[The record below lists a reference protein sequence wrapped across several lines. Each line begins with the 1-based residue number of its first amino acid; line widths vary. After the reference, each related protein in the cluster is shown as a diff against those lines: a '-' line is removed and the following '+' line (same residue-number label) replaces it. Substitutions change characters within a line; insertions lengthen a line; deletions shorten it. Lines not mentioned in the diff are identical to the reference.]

1 MGTVVQEE
9 TIGNDCPREVAMAR
23 VQMYSME
30 WCPYCAKAKAL
41 LGAKGIDYD
50 VIDVTDDEAAAI
62 EMVKRTGQQG
72 VPQFFIDERWIGG
85 YDNLAYLNA
94 TGALDRLFGI
104 ESTVDL
110 EKVWDVAVVGAGPAG
125 LTAALYAARKNLS
138 TILIALDLGGQVG
151 ITHLVT
157 NYPGMPVVEGPE
169 LVRMMFEQAYMYG
182 LERMIGERVR
192 NIRVD
197 GRAKVLELISGKE
210 VKARSVI
217 IASGAQKRRLEI
229 PGEDEFAGRGVV
241 YCSTCDGPFYREKTI
256 AIVGG
261 GNSALEAAV
270 EMSGIAK
277 KVYVV
282 SRREWNGDDVLKD
295 KAGSAKEV
303 KALKGYEPLE
313 ITGSETVE
321 QLVLRNLKTG
331 KTRKLAVDGVFI
343 EVGLS
348 PNSDLALDLVSSNQ
362 RGELIVDE
370 MGDTGVRGV
379 FAAGDVTATK
389 DKQIV
394 IAAGEGAKAALAA
407 FDYLITQR

>member
-1 MGTVVQEE
+1 
-9 TIGNDCPREVAMAR
+9 MAR

-41 LGAKGIDYD
+41 LNAKGIEYD
-50 VIDVTDDEAAAI
+50 EVDVTDDEAKAL
-62 EMVKRTGQQG
+62 EMVQRTGQQG
-72 VPQFFIDERWIGG
+72 VPQFFIDGRWIGG

-94 TGALDRLFGI
+94 TGALDQLFGI

-110 EKVWDVAVVGAGPAG
+110 TKVWDVAVVGAGPAG

-157 NYPGMPVVEGPE
+157 NYPGLPVIEGPE

-182 LERMIGERVR
+182 LERMLGERVQ

-197 GRAKVLELISGKE
+197 GRAKVLELVSGKE
-210 VKARSVI
+210 VKARAVI
-217 IASGAQKRRLEI
+217 VASGAEKRRLEI
-229 PGEDEFAGRGVV
+229 PGESEFAGRGVV
-241 YCSTCDGPFYREKTI
+241 YCSTCDGPFYRDKTI

-282 SRREWNGDDVLKD
+282 SRREWSADEVLKD
-295 KAGSAKEV
+295 KAGSAKQV
-303 KALKGYEPLE
+303 KALVGYEPLE
-313 ITGSETVE
+313 IAGSEMVE
-321 QLVLRNLKTG
+321 QLTLRNLKTG
-331 KTRKLAVDGVFI
+331 KTRKLKVDGVFI

-348 PNSDLALDLVSSNQ
+348 PNSDPVLDLVSTNQ
-362 RGELIVDE
+362 RGEVIVDE

>member
-1 MGTVVQEE
+1 
-9 TIGNDCPREVAMAR
+9 MAR

-41 LGAKGIDYD
+41 LNAKGIEYD
-50 VIDVTDDEAAAI
+50 EVDVTDDEAKAL
-62 EMVKRTGQQG
+62 EMVQRTGQQG
-72 VPQFFIDERWIGG
+72 VPQFFIDGRWIGG

-94 TGALDRLFGI
+94 TGALDQLFGI

-110 EKVWDVAVVGAGPAG
+110 TKVWDVAVVGAGPAG

-157 NYPGMPVVEGPE
+157 NYPGLPVIEGPE

-182 LERMIGERVR
+182 LERMLGERVQ

-197 GRAKVLELISGKE
+197 GRAKVLELVSGKE

-217 IASGAQKRRLEI
+217 VASGAEKRRLEI
-229 PGEDEFAGRGVV
+229 PGESEFAGRGVV
-241 YCSTCDGPFYREKTI
+241 YCSTCDGPFYRDKTI

-270 EMSGIAK
+270 EMSGIVK

-282 SRREWNGDDVLKD
+282 SRREWSADEVLKD
-295 KAGSAKEV
+295 KAGSAKQV
-303 KALKGYEPLE
+303 KALVGYEPLE
-313 ITGSETVE
+313 IVGSEMVE
-321 QLVLRNLKTG
+321 QLTLRNLKTG
-331 KTRKLAVDGVFI
+331 KTRKLKVDGVFI

-348 PNSDLALDLVSSNQ
+348 PNSDLVLDLVSTNQ
-362 RGELIVDE
+362 RGEVVVDE

>member
-1 MGTVVQEE
+1 
-9 TIGNDCPREVAMAR
+9 MAR

-41 LGAKGIDYD
+41 LNAKGIEYD
-50 VIDVTDDEAAAI
+50 EVDVTDDEAKAL
-62 EMVKRTGQQG
+62 EMVQRTGQQG
-72 VPQFFIDERWIGG
+72 VPQFFIDGRWIGG

-94 TGALDRLFGI
+94 TGALDQLFGI

-110 EKVWDVAVVGAGPAG
+110 AKVWDVAVVGAGPAG

-157 NYPGMPVVEGPE
+157 NYPGLPVIEGPE

-182 LERMIGERVR
+182 LERMLGERVQ

-197 GRAKVLELISGKE
+197 GRAKVLELVSGKE
-210 VKARSVI
+210 VKARAVI
-217 IASGAQKRRLEI
+217 VASGAEKRRLEI
-229 PGEDEFAGRGVV
+229 PGESEFAGRGVV
-241 YCSTCDGPFYREKTI
+241 YCSTCDGPFYRDKTI

-282 SRREWNGDDVLKD
+282 SRREWSADEVLKD
-295 KAGSAKEV
+295 KAGSAKQV
-303 KALKGYEPLE
+303 KALVGYEPLE
-313 ITGSETVE
+313 IVGSEMVE
-321 QLVLRNLKTG
+321 QLTLRNLKTG
-331 KTRKLAVDGVFI
+331 KTRKLKVDGVFI

-348 PNSDLALDLVSSNQ
+348 PNSDPVLDLVSTNQ
-362 RGELIVDE
+362 RGEVIVDE

>member
-1 MGTVVQEE
+1 
-9 TIGNDCPREVAMAR
+9 MAR

-41 LGAKGIDYD
+41 LGAKGIEYD
-50 VIDVTDDEAAAI
+50 EIDVTSDEAKAI
-62 EMVKRTGQQG
+62 EMVERTGRQG

-94 TGALDRLFGI
+94 TGALDQMFGI
-104 ESTVDL
+104 RSTVDL
-110 EKVWDVAVVGAGPAG
+110 AKVWDVAVVGGGPAG

-157 NYPGMPVVEGPE
+157 NYPGMPVIEGPE

-192 NIRVD
+192 NVRVD
-197 GRAKVLELISGKE
+197 GRAKILELVSGKE

-217 IASGAQKRRLEI
+217 IASGAQKRKLEI

-241 YCSTCDGPFYREKTI
+241 YCSTCDGPFFKEKTI

-282 SRREWNGDDVLKD
+282 SRGEWSADDVLMD
-295 KAGSAKEV
+295 KARSSKEV
-303 KALKGYEPLE
+303 KALVGYEPLE
-313 ITGSETVE
+313 ITGSEMVE
-321 QLVLRNLKTG
+321 QLVLRNMKTG
-331 KTRKLAVDGVFI
+331 KTRTLVVDGVFI

-348 PNSDLALDLVSSNQ
+348 PNSDLALDLVTSNQ
-362 RGELIVDE
+362 RGELVVDE

>member
-1 MGTVVQEE
+1 
-9 TIGNDCPREVAMAR
+9 MAR

-41 LGAKGIDYD
+41 LGAKGIEYD
-50 VIDVTDDEAAAI
+50 EIDVTNDEALAV
-62 EMVKRTGQQG
+62 EMVQRTGQQG

-94 TGALDRLFGI
+94 TGALDQLFGI

-110 EKVWDVAVVGAGPAG
+110 AKVWDVAVIGGGPAG

-157 NYPGMPVVEGPE
+157 NYPGMPVIEGPE

-303 KALKGYEPLE
+303 KALVGYEPLE

-321 QLVLRNLKTG
+321 QLVLRNLETG

-362 RGELIVDE
+362 RGELVVDE